1 MGTSTLDTCEMSVSL
16 VYLRVVHST
25 MVTLISFY
33 IYTNNG
39 VWMGDIGLNLA
50 ALVASIS
57 VDIKNSWDCRVP
69 AAIKA
74 LHRC

>member
-1 MGTSTLDTCEMSVSL
+1 METSTFDTCEMSVSL
-16 VYLRVVHST
+16 VHLRVVHST
-25 MVTLISFY
+25 MVTLISFC

-39 VWMGDIGLNLA
+39 VWIGDIGLNPA

-57 VDIKNSWDCRVP
+57 VDMKNSWDCRVP